1 MPPRKAVVKR
11 KVTSDDEYDDSRDGA
26 GDAYATGA
34 SDSDEDCA
42 PGPSAAKRTTS
53 KKKGAKRKRGATDMS
68 DDSEDDFA
76 PPKKSKTKSETASK
90 TKAKARKP
98 KKLEL
103 FQSMPLDVLALIMSA
118 LDTKT
123 LLAMS
128 RTCSAFRSLL
138 HPSQGT
144 SVWKAARYNTA
155 RIPDLTAGDLEE
167 WMYAS
172 LLFDRTCHVCQKA
185 RADTVDYVLR
195 ARACASCMR
204 SNSKQQSKISRG
216 YHSQVWDCAPESR
229 WSPGFETYTF
239 FWVPTVA
246 SVSRR
251 LYELKGKDGFD
262 AFVAERKRIKQA
274 AIVDGQQLRNW
285 DVRFRASKITFEWDV
300 KTSRRKKIDAKLKD
314 LGYTAN
320 EIHYSNV
327 RKHSLYNQP
336 RDLTDRIWTTIE
348 PKLVAQ
354 LEGHRDTVRKREEAK
369 AMKARGE
376 ALRPYYDGMHT
387 ALGAEARSLFPP
399 FGNWLHLESV
409 KPLYEPEDA
418 KPDDVSFQAIR
429 AAIKAECDKFASQIQ
444 TVFWSRLVKAHS
456 QADEQEVPKVMPVS
470 QLKALAQRI
479 TSAINCPNECC
490 STFATFPSILD
501 HFKVCT
507 LSALT
512 DTSLY
517 TSAAHVKAIRH
528 VVAAVDAVEPQRA
541 LAKSAT
547 CAALY
552 ALGDAFR
559 CVPCQPQQSAVGP
572 AVWSRALSLDMN
584 WSATVLHIVARHRN
598 SPDLPSL
605 LYTPPQPA
613 SDGVDNPGGFIVDES
628 EDQ

>member
-1 MPPRKAVVKR
+1 MPPRKAVTKR
-11 KVTSDDEYDDSRDGA
+11 KVTSNDDHDDSRDGA
-26 GDAYATGA
+26 GDAYASGA
-34 SDSDEDCA
+34 SDSDEVFA
-42 PGPSAAKRTTS
+42 PGLSTVKRTTS
-53 KKKGAKRKRGATDMS
+53 KKKGARPKRRAADVS
-68 DDSEDDFA
+68 EDSEDDFA
-76 PPKKSKTKSETASK
+76 PPKKSKTASK
-90 TKAKARKP
+90 SRRKARKP

-138 HPSQGT
+138 HSSQGT

-204 SNSKQQSKISRG
+204 NNSKQKNKMSLG
-216 YHSQVWDCAPESR
+216 YHSQVWDCAPESH

-246 SVSRR
+246 FVSRR

-262 AFVAERKRIKQA
+262 AFVAERKRIKEA
-274 AIVDGQQLRNW
+274 TTVDGQQLRNW
-285 DVRFRASKITFEWDV
+285 DVRFRASKITYEWDV
-300 KTSRRKKIDAKLKD
+300 KTSRRQKIDAKLKD
-314 LGYTAN
+314 LGYTDN
-320 EIHYSNV
+320 EIHYSSV
-327 RKHSLYNQP
+327 KQHSLYNQP

-348 PKLVAQ
+348 PKLVAE
-354 LEGHRDTVRKREEAK
+354 LEGYRDIVRQREQAK

-418 KPDDVSFQAIR
+418 KPDDVSYQAAR
-429 AAIKAECDKFASQIQ
+429 ADIKAECDKFASQIQ

-456 QADEQEVPKVMPVS
+456 EADGQEVPKAMPVS

-528 VVAAVDAVEPQRA
+528 VVAAVDAIEPERA

-547 CAALY
+547 SAAL
-552 ALGDAFR
+552 
-559 CVPCQPQQSAVGP
+559 
-572 AVWSRALSLDMN
+572 
-584 WSATVLHIVARHRN
+584 N

-613 SDGVDNPGGFIVDES
+613 SDGVDNPGGFIVNES
-628 EDQ
+628 EEK